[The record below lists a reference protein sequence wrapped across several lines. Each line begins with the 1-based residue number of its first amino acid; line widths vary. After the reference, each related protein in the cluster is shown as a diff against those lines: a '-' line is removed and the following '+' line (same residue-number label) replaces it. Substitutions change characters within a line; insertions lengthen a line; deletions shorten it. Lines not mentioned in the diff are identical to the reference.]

1 MIPASPRALHQTNEP
16 PPNLCPRLESVP
28 DMNYDALDAD
38 EPKGEVLIRGLMN
51 FSGYYKDQQKTD
63 EVLEKDGWF
72 HSGGW

>member
-1 MIPASPRALHQTNEP
+1 
-16 PPNLCPRLESVP
+16 
-28 DMNYDALDAD
+28 MNYDALDAD

>member
-1 MIPASPRALHQTNEP
+1 
-16 PPNLCPRLESVP
+16 
-28 DMNYDALDAD
+28 MNYDALDAD

-51 FSGYYKDQQKTD
+51 FSGYYKDQQKTN